1 MANVIRIANAG
12 GYWGDDPY
20 ALRRQVLGEPPV
32 QYVSAD
38 FLAEITMSI
47 LQKQLSRDPA
57 AGFARDFITQVE
69 PLLPEVLARKIKIIT
84 NAGGVSPS
92 ACAEALCAAA
102 RKQGLTLRVAVI
114 EGDNIA
120 HRLSEL
126 QKQGIELENM
136 ETGESLV
143 SYADSVLSANAYFG
157 ALPVVE
163 ALRSDPDIVLSGR
176 VTDTGI
182 TLAALIHEFGW
193 SQDDYDKLAHG
204 IVGGHIIEC
213 GAQATGG
220 NFTDWCKVSSFREMG
235 YPIMECGSDGSFVVT
250 KHPKTGGLVTC
261 QTIREQLLYEMG
273 HPQRY
278 LTPDVIA
285 DFTGIALEQEGPDRV
300 KVSGVRGDKPTD
312 LLKVSVSLADG
323 FKASG
328 AIIVSGPD
336 ARAKAKAFAEILW
349 GRLGEELQ
357 REGLSDL
364 ESSHTDFVGDDS
376 THRNLTPPHHP
387 TEILLRL
394 AARDHS
400 RDKLGMFRKLL
411 PSLILSGPSGVA
423 VTGGAPVISDVV
435 RYWPAL
441 IPQECALPTV
451 LVYEQSGSGTEPKR
465 IVRAEKLAWPRT
477 GGSAEV
483 GTPPEDLYPSSLVT
497 RLEDGPP
504 IEIPLMRIAHARSG
518 DKGDTANIGLI
529 GRSAECYVWLR
540 ENVSAERVREW
551 FASIVRGEVH
561 RYLVPNLWAINFL
574 LDESLGGGGTVS
586 LFMDP
591 QGKTY
596 SQALLRCRVEVPR
609 LLLDTIAPE
618 NAPCPGEL
626 NPGKSYE

>member
-1 MANVIRIANAG
+1 MADVIRIANAG

-20 ALRRQVLGEPPV
+20 ALRRQVLGELRV

-84 NAGGVSPS
+84 NAGGVNPS
-92 ACAEALCAAA
+92 ACAETLCAAA

-120 HRLSEL
+120 PRLPEL
-126 QKQGIELENM
+126 RKQGIELENM
-136 ETGESLV
+136 ETGESLAP
-143 SYADSVLSANAYFG
+143 YADSVLSANAYFG

-182 TLAALIHEFGW
+182 TLAALTHEFGW

-220 NFTDWCKVSSFREMG
+220 NFTDWCKVPSFREMG
-235 YPIMECGSDGSFVVT
+235 YPIMECGADGSFVVT
-250 KHPKTGGLVTC
+250 KHPQTGGLVTC
-261 QTIREQLLYEMG
+261 QIVREQLLYEMG

-336 ARAKAKAFAEILW
+336 ARAKAKAFAEIFW

-376 THRNLTPPHHP
+376 THRDLTPSHHP

-400 RDKLGMFRKLL
+400 REKLGMFRKLL

-423 VTGGAPVISDVV
+423 VTGGAPVISNVV
-435 RYWPAL
+435 RYWPTL
-441 IPQECALPTV
+441 IPQECSLPTV
-451 LVYEQSGSGTEPKR
+451 SVYEQSGSGAEPKR
-465 IVRAEKLAWPRT
+465 MARAENLAWPRT

-483 GTPPEDLYPSSLVT
+483 GTPPEDPHSASLVS

-504 IEIPLMRIAHARSG
+504 IEVPLMCIAHARSG

-529 GRSAECYVWLR
+529 GRSPECYVWLR

-609 LLLDTIAPE
+609 ALLDTIAPE
-618 NAPCPGEL
+618 NAPCAGEL
-626 NPGKSYE
+626 VP